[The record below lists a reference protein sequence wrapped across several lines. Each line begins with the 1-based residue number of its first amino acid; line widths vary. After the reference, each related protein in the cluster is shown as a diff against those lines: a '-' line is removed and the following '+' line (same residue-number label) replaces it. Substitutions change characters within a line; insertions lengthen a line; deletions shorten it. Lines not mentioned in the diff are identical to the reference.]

1 MLRRTQARGNVR
13 REAVIEVAMRLF
25 AEKGFDNTSIPDIIK
40 EAGGSTTT
48 IYNTFKNKEGLFAA
62 ALELLITRMFEAT
75 ELQFETRKNLRDQ
88 LYVFGFAYLTAFCE
102 PNAAALCRLVLGEAS
117 RCPMLSKMF
126 FEGGV
131 AKSYAYV
138 AQILER
144 HTEIKGEEAQRL
156 AALYVESLK
165 HRAYF
170 KAVALV
176 QTPNKIEIEE
186 DAALATDVF
195 MAYIEKRADIPQMG
209 NLFMG
214 TF

>member
-1 MLRRTQARGNVR
+1 MLRRTQARGNAR
-13 REAVIEVAMRLF
+13 REAIIEAAMRLF
-25 AEKGFDNTSIPDIIK
+25 AEKGYDATSIPDIIK
-40 EAGGSTTT
+40 ESGGSYTTV
-48 IYNTFKNKEGLFAA
+48 YQTFKNKEGLFAA

-102 PNAAALCRLVLGEAS
+102 PNAAALCRLVLGKAS
-117 RCPMLSKMF
+117 RCPLLSKMF

-131 AKSYAYV
+131 AKSYDYV

-144 HTEIKGEEAQRL
+144 HTEIKGEEAKRL

-170 KAVALV
+170 KAIAMVE
-176 QTPNKIEIEE
+176 TPNKIEIEE

-195 MAYIEKRADIPQMG
+195 MAYIEKRADVPPMG

-214 TF
+214 MF